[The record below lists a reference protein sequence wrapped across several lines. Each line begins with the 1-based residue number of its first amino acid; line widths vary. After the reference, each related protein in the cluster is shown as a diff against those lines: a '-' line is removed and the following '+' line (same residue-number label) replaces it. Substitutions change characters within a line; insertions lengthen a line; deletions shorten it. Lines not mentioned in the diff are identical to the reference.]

1 MKTSKDQ
8 PLRRYGEFTRRNG
21 PLVEEPRDFARE
33 KQRLSLMQ
41 QTWIKMVG
49 LIYQMIKQQRRDE
62 HG

>member
-21 PLVEEPRDFARE
+21 PLVEEPRDSARE